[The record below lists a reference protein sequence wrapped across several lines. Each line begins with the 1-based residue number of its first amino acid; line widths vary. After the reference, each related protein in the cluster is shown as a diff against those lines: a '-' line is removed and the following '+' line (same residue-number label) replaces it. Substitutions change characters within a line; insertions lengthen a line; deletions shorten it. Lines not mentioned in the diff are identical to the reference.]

1 MNLKTNVKAVKQD
14 IPKASNGSTTSPR
27 QQRSFLALIA
37 VSAIGSF
44 AAGHIFFHYCFEGDF
59 AYGISMLPT
68 LSAFGNYVIINKS
81 YRRGRGVEVGD
92 IVSFKHPVREGEY
105 AVKRVL
111 GLEGDFVLMYT
122 PGANDTMLQVRITDD
137 IVQNSHLDC
146 LR

>member
-1 MNLKTNVKAVKQD
+1 
-14 IPKASNGSTTSPR
+14 
-27 QQRSFLALIA
+27 
-37 VSAIGSF
+37 F

-122 PGANDTMLQVRITDD
+122 PGANDTMLQVPKGHCWVIGDD
-137 IVQNSHLDC
+137 LPHSRDSRTFGPLPMALISGKVIAK
-146 LR
+146 

>member
-1 MNLKTNVKAVKQD
+1 
-14 IPKASNGSTTSPR
+14 
-27 QQRSFLALIA
+27 
-37 VSAIGSF
+37 
-44 AAGHIFFHYCFEGDF
+44 
-59 AYGISMLPT
+59 MLPT